1 MCSLLSNHLYC
12 FSLYLNYLFRFIF
25 QPPGV
30 FLWSFFFQESNS
42 HNICSESFQNNYP
55 PSIMAVWLH
64 IQFFVRKSHS
74 FRSLQIL
81 KNSILEFTE
90 KYGLT
95 EISSLLFFF
104 FFFWGNLGFF
114 FFFRRGKIFKCI
126 FEIQT
131 FSPWMSEWTLNRV
144 ANLFLSIHIALGV
157 TGFLPQLWNS
167 AVVSWR
173 QP

>member
-1 MCSLLSNHLYC
+1 MCSLLSNHLYS
-12 FSLYLNYLFRFIF
+12 FSLYLNYLFCFIF

-30 FLWSFFFQESNS
+30 FLWSFFFKKVITMTYVPSS
-42 HNICSESFQNNYP
+42 STNNYP
-55 PSIMAVWLH
+55 PSRMAVWLH
-64 IQFFVRKSHS
+64 IQFFVPKSHS

-90 KYGLT
+90 KYGLM

-104 FFFWGNLGFF
+104 LSFF
-114 FFFRRGKIFKCI
+114 FFLREFGIFFHRGTFFKCI

-144 ANLFLSIHIALGV
+144 ANLFLSIQVALEV
-157 TGFLPQLWNS
+157 MGFLSQL
-167 AVVSWR
+167 
-173 QP
+173 

>member
-81 KNSILEFTE
+81 KNSILEFTD

-104 FFFWGNLGFF
+104 FFFEGIWDFF
-114 FFFRRGKIFKCI
+114 FFSAEEKSLNVSLKFKHFPHGCLNELLTELQIF
-126 FEIQT
+126 
-131 FSPWMSEWTLNRV
+131 SW
-144 ANLFLSIHIALGV
+144 ASI
-157 TGFLPQLWNS
+157 
-167 AVVSWR
+167 
-173 QP
+173 